1 MNGKDIYLD
10 LVEEKFLSK
19 YAQHVK
25 DSKGRQYPL
34 PPCPLRT
41 EYQRDRDR
49 IIHCKAF
56 RRLKHKTQVFLSPEG
71 DHYRTRLT
79 HTLEVG
85 QIARTMARA
94 LRLNEDLTEAMSM
107 GHDLGHTPFGHAGEG
122 VLNKLIKG
130 GFIHSLHSL
139 RVVDV
144 LENDGKGLDLTYE
157 VRDGIANHRYFDK
170 PATLEGRLLIYA
182 DRFAYIN
189 HDIEDAE
196 RAGVLK
202 ESDLPKDCVE
212 VLGSSKGVRINNM
225 IADLVETSYEKGFVK
240 QSPLFDEMTCKLHDF
255 MFVSVYTNPDA
266 KGEEKKAT
274 MMLETLFSHFMKY
287 PEQMPE
293 FYRSLLESNARDRVV
308 GDYIASFTDRY
319 AIRMFEDIFVPK
331 TWNILG

>member
-34 PPCPLRT
+34 PSCPLRT

-157 VRDGIANHRYFDK
+157 VRDGIAKHRYFDK

-293 FYRSLLESNARDRVV
+293 FYRSLLETNARDRVV

-331 TWNILG
+331 TWNI